1 MKIKNL
7 VNEPIFWIIITQI
20 MWFGGLFVASDV
32 KADLVK
38 FILGG
43 IWFSLFAFW
52 GFSKMN
58 KWWLKYKNEK

>member
-1 MKIKNL
+1 MKIRNL
-7 VNEPIFWIIITQI
+7 VNEPWFWIIALQI

-32 KADLVK
+32 DANLIK

-43 IWFSLFAFW
+43 IWFSLFVFW
-52 GFSKMN
+52 GLSKIN